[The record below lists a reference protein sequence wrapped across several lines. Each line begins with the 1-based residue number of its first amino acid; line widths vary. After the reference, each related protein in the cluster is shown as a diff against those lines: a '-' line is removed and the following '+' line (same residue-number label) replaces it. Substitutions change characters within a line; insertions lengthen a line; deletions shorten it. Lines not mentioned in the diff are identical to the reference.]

1 MTSSTP
7 VAPPPNHH
15 GGHPAFA
22 GLSGLAAGLTMI
34 VGRGAVGRLAADLTA
49 VSPADHVVD
58 LGCGPGVAAREAA
71 RRGARVTGVDP
82 APVML
87 RLARW
92 LTRSTAAITWTEGGA
107 EAMPLADGS
116 ATVLWSIA
124 TVHHWRDLD
133 AGLHEVARV
142 LSTGGRFLVI
152 ERQTQT
158 GATGLASHGWTD
170 EQAAG
175 FAERCRQA
183 GLAAIQ
189 VDRHTA
195 RRPLWTVQALAT

>member
-7 VAPPPNHH
+7 VALPPNHH
-15 GGHPAFA
+15 ASHPAFA

-34 VGRGAVGRLAADLTA
+34 VGRGPVGRLAADLTA
-49 VSPADHVVD
+49 VSPSDHVVD

-87 RLARW
+87 RLASR
-92 LTRSTAAITWTEGGA
+92 LTGPRSTITWAEGAA
-107 EAMPLADGS
+107 EAIPLADDH

-133 AGLHEVARV
+133 AGLREVARV
-142 LSTGGRFLVI
+142 LSTGGRLLVV
-152 ERQTQT
+152 ERQTRP
-158 GATGLASHGWTD
+158 GATGHASHGWTD

-175 FAERCRQA
+175 FAERCRRA
-183 GLAAIQ
+183 GFGSVQ

>member
-1 MTSSTP
+1 MSSSTL

-15 GGHPAFA
+15 AGHPGFA

-71 RRGARVTGVDP
+71 RRGARATGVDP
-82 APVML
+82 AAVML
-87 RLARW
+87 RLASR
-92 LTRSTAAITWTEGGA
+92 LTRSTATITWAEGAA
-107 EAMPLADGS
+107 EAIPLADDS

-142 LSTGGRFLVI
+142 LPAGGRFLVI
-152 ERQTQT
+152 ERQSQP
-158 GATGLASHGWTD
+158 GATGHASHGWTD

-175 FAERCRQA
+175 FADRCRQA
-183 GLAAIQ
+183 RFASVQ
-189 VDRHTA
+189 VGRHTA
-195 RRPLWTVQALAT
+195 RRPLWTVQARAT

>member
-7 VAPPPNHH
+7 VALPPNHH
-15 GGHPAFA
+15 ASQAGFA

-34 VGRGAVGRLAADLTA
+34 VGRGAVARLAADLTA
-49 VSPADHVVD
+49 VSPSDHVVD

-87 RLARW
+87 RLASRM
-92 LTRSTAAITWTEGGA
+92 TRPRTAITWADGAA
-107 EAMPLADGS
+107 EAIPLPDDD

-133 AGLHEVARV
+133 AGLREVARV
-142 LSTGGRFLVI
+142 LSAGGRLLVV
-152 ERQTQT
+152 ERRTRP
-158 GATGLASHGWTD
+158 GATGLASHGWTG

-183 GLAAIQ
+183 GFGSVQ
-189 VDRHTA
+189 VDRHVA
-195 RRPLWTVQALAT
+195 RRPLWTVQAVTT

>member
-7 VAPPPNHH
+7 VALPPNHH
-15 GGHPAFA
+15 ASHAGFA
-22 GLSGLAAGLTMI
+22 GLSGLVAGLTMI

-49 VSPADHVVD
+49 VSPSDRVVD

-71 RRGARVTGVDP
+71 RRGAQVTGVDP

-87 RLARW
+87 RLASR
-92 LTRSTAAITWTEGGA
+92 LTGPRSTITWAEGTA
-107 EAMPLADGS
+107 EAIPVDDDA

-133 AGLHEVARV
+133 AGLREVARV
-142 LSTGGRFLVI
+142 LSGGGRLLVV
-152 ERQTQT
+152 ERQTRP
-158 GATGLASHGWTD
+158 GATGHASHGWTD

-175 FAERCRQA
+175 FAERCRRA
-183 GLAAIQ
+183 GYGSVQ